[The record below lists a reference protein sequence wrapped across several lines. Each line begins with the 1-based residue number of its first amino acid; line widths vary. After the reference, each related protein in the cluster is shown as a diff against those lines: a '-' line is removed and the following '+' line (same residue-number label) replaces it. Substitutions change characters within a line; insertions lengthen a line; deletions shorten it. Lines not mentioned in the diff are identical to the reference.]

1 MPLAAVGGVPLL
13 AGLAG
18 AGELRRRL
26 RVAQRGD
33 RRVLRPQASVQVG
46 HEHIRTGAAPRPTEL
61 VPDPAALSQP
71 EEFRGPDLD
80 PFTAIRQSEAH
91 RGALPA
97 VPDTA
102 EALTTNRPRCTS
114 GRLTRDTTTLFAD
127 RHGGHT
133 ERLMTR
139 GPAPSATSA
148 APTRS
153 ARQRR
158 RARRRNAAAE
168 PLPKVESLGVQARV
182 RRPLPL
188 RPPLLD
194 HLRYAVCCIRGRRGK
209 PSGRRKC
216 RSQDHLDHGPPREH
230 ATIWFES
237 RLGTGAR
244 SPSVLRRGSVG

>member
-1 MPLAAVGGVPLL
+1 
-13 AGLAG
+13 
-18 AGELRRRL
+18 
-26 RVAQRGD
+26 
-33 RRVLRPQASVQVG
+33 
-46 HEHIRTGAAPRPTEL
+46 
-61 VPDPAALSQP
+61 
-71 EEFRGPDLD
+71 
-80 PFTAIRQSEAH
+80 
-91 RGALPA
+91 
-97 VPDTA
+97 
-102 EALTTNRPRCTS
+102 
-114 GRLTRDTTTLFAD
+114 
-127 RHGGHT
+127 
-133 ERLMTR
+133 MTR

-216 RSQDHLDHGPPREH
+216 RSQDHLDHGPPRAH

-237 RLGTGAR
+237 RWGTGAR
-244 SPSVLRRGSVG
+244 SPSLVVSTTIDRPAYRAVDAGGQRPTGRGSPRRDGLDPERRVPVRAPRSECRRSTARAAGRCPRRRRLGSARHRRPRSGPTRPTPSAPR